1 MQQSI
6 IVLIVFKAN
15 CGESIN
21 VLMDN
26 GIITS
31 PNFPNDY
38 ENLQT
43 IKFVISVA
51 EGSTISLIFEEF
63 DVSILTPR
71 EFMFVYYYNEFIFRS
86 NLMLIACMTQSQFMM
101 GEKIAWRRNVVAHL
115 KFKCTK
121 VHFQKLQQTDPW
133 ILWIIRYLSVNLDCL
148 CHKITGGGFSL
159 PRLISQL
166 RTSKAML
173 I

>member
-1 MQQSI
+1 MTYFVI

-101 GEKIAWRRNVVAHL
+101 GEMKMLLKLERFVETIILTRSNQVVI
-115 KFKCTK
+115 K
-121 VHFQKLQQTDPW
+121 
-133 ILWIIRYLSVNLDCL
+133 
-148 CHKITGGGFSL
+148 
-159 PRLISQL
+159 
-166 RTSKAML
+166 
-173 I
+173 

>member
-1 MQQSI
+1 MTYFVI

-101 GEKIAWRRNVVAHL
+101 GEMKMLL
-115 KFKCTK
+115 KLERFVETK
-121 VHFQKLQQTDPW
+121 
-133 ILWIIRYLSVNLDCL
+133 ILWRSNQVVIKC
-148 CHKITGGGFSL
+148 
-159 PRLISQL
+159 
-166 RTSKAML
+166 
-173 I
+173 

>member
-1 MQQSI
+1 MIHSKVLLHI
-6 IVLIVFKAN
+6 LIVFKAN

-101 GEKIAWRRNVVAHL
+101 GEMKMLLKLERFVETKILTRSNQVAI
-115 KFKCTK
+115 K
-121 VHFQKLQQTDPW
+121 
-133 ILWIIRYLSVNLDCL
+133 
-148 CHKITGGGFSL
+148 
-159 PRLISQL
+159 
-166 RTSKAML
+166 
-173 I
+173 